1 MKTLFTRKEAATLL
15 GMSVRTIDRLTARG
29 ELERVV
35 LTHQAI
41 RITGRSIKRLAGGI
55 PLETAA

>member
-41 RITGRSIKRLAGGI
+41 RITGR
-55 PLETAA
+55 

>member
-1 MKTLFTRKEAATLL
+1 MKTLFTRKETAELL
-15 GMSVRTIDRLTARG
+15 GMSVRTVDKLTARG

-35 LTHQAI
+35 LTHKAI
-41 RITGRSIKRLAGGI
+41 RITGRSIKKLVGI

>member
-35 LTHQAI
+35 LTHKAI
-41 RITGRSIKRLAGGI
+41 RITGRSIKK
-55 PLETAA
+55 

>member
-1 MKTLFTRKEAATLL
+1 MKALFTRKETAELL
-15 GMSVRTIDRLTARG
+15 GMSVRTVDKLTARG

-35 LTHQAI
+35 LTHKAI
-41 RITGRSIKRLAGGI
+41 RITGRSIKKLVGI